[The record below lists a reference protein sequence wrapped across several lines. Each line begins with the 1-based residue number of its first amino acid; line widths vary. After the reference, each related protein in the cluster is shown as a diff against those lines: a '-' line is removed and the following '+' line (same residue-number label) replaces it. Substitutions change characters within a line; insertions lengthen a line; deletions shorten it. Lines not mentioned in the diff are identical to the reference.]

1 MNKNQVLFYF
11 FSLLSFREFLET
23 KSFFSIYSLYKIF
36 EMLNDYDNNEKIV
49 DLIVKVMIVQ
59 NNEINDYL
67 YERIKNNLKE
77 YVDLYE
83 NKVIL

>member
-1 MNKNQVLFYF
+1 
-11 FSLLSFREFLET
+11 
-23 KSFFSIYSLYKIF
+23 
-36 EMLNDYDNNEKIV
+36 MLNDYDNNEKIV